1 MIIEDRSM
9 NDLIM
14 KLSIRKNIGL
24 DAAKR
29 NKEALIEYA
38 VTRTSQKFKNIG
50 LDCKGYIFNFSF
62 KNNFIILELLPEIN
76 RITNAG
82 KLSLI
87 EKIPLL
93 ENPDVEKISNELSEN
108 IFQKIRKNYN
118 VEGNAIK
125 SEVAS
130 EPSELAELLGKMPFS
145 EQSFW
150 INIGKSSS
158 CNCDFELEEI
168 NFRFLEPDFSKENI
182 LFYIS
187 EIINYAFLIPY
198 KFSYIIFKAKDFKG
212 KDYEI
217 EVSYN
222 GTAYANI
229 SCSGLSAKEEVDF
242 LWLAG
247 NAVDRV
253 IFEGEYLKFDIT
265 QSYLLENL
273 VDIHFEE
280 NGKIFDIIRNKIVR
294 KDDPNNLVIKYYK
307 EDYTDY
313 IDGII

>member
-14 KLSIRKNIGL
+14 KLSVRKNIGL

-29 NKEALIEYA
+29 NKDAFVEYT
-38 VTRTSQKFKNIG
+38 VTKTSQKFKNIG

-62 KNNFIILELLPEIN
+62 KNNFIILELLPQIN

-87 EKIPLL
+87 EKISLS

-118 VEGNAIK
+118 DEGNAIK
-125 SEVAS
+125 SEVALK
-130 EPSELAELLGKMPFS
+130 PCELAELLGKMPFS
-145 EQSFW
+145 GQSFW
-150 INIGKSSS
+150 INIGNSSS
-158 CNCDFELEEI
+158 CNCSFELEEI
-168 NFRFLEPDFSKENI
+168 NFRFLEPDFSKENV

-198 KFSYIIFKAKDFKG
+198 KFSYITFKG
-212 KDYEI
+212 KDLKI

-253 IFEGEYLKFDIT
+253 VFKGEYLKFDIT

-273 VDIHFEE
+273 VDIHYEKE
-280 NGKIFDIIRNKIVR
+280 GKIFDIIRNKVV
-294 KDDPNNLVIKYYK
+294 KQDDSNNLVIKYYK

-313 IDGII
+313 IDGIL

>member
-24 DAAKR
+24 DVAKR
-29 NKEALIEYA
+29 NKDALVEYA
-38 VTRTSQKFKNIG
+38 VTKTSQKFKNIG
-50 LDCKGYIFNFSF
+50 LDCEGYIFNFSF
-62 KNNFIILELLPEIN
+62 KNNFIILELLPQIN

-87 EKIPLL
+87 EKIPLS

-118 VEGNAIK
+118 DEGNAVK

-130 EPSELAELLGKMPFS
+130 KPSELAELLGKMPFS
-145 EQSFW
+145 GQSFW
-150 INIGKSSS
+150 INIGNSSS
-158 CNCDFELEEI
+158 CNYNFELEEI
-168 NFRFLEPDFSKENI
+168 NFRFLEPDFSKEDI
-182 LFYIS
+182 MFYIS
-187 EIINYAFLIPY
+187 EIIDYAFFIPY
-198 KFSYIIFKAKDFKG
+198 KFSYMTFTG
-212 KDYEI
+212 KNYRI
-217 EVSYN
+217 KVSYN

-229 SCSGLSAKEEVDF
+229 SCSGLSAQEEVDF

-280 NGKIFDIIRNKIVR
+280 EGKIFDIIRDKIVNQ
-294 KDDPNNLVIKYYK
+294 DDPDNLVIKYYK
-307 EDYTDY
+307 ENSEDY

>member
-14 KLSIRKNIGL
+14 KLSVRKNIGL
-24 DAAKR
+24 DTAKR
-29 NKEALIEYA
+29 NKDALVEYT
-38 VTRTSQKFKNIG
+38 VTKTSQKFKNIG
-50 LDCKGYIFNFSF
+50 LDCEGYIFNFSF
-62 KNNFIILELLPEIN
+62 KNNFIFLELLPVIN

-87 EKIPLL
+87 
-93 ENPDVEKISNELSEN
+93 EKISNELSEN

-118 VEGNAIK
+118 TEGNAIK
-125 SEVAS
+125 SEIAS
-130 EPSELAELLGKMPFS
+130 KPCELAELLGKMPFS
-145 EQSFW
+145 GQSFW
-150 INIGKSSS
+150 INIGNSSS
-158 CNCDFELEEI
+158 CNCNFGLEEI
-168 NFRFLEPDFSKENI
+168 NFRFLEPDFSKEDI
-182 LFYIS
+182 MFYIS
-187 EIINYAFLIPY
+187 EIIDYAFFIPY

-217 EVSYN
+217 EASYN

-253 IFEGEYLKFDIT
+253 VFKGEYLKFDIT

-280 NGKIFDIIRNKIVR
+280 NGKIFDIIRNKIVQ
-294 KDDPNNLVIKYYK
+294 KDDPDNLVIKYYK
-307 EDYTDY
+307 ENPADY
-313 IDGII
+313 IDEII

>member
-14 KLSIRKNIGL
+14 KLSTRKNIGL

-29 NKEALIEYA
+29 NKDALVEYT
-38 VTRTSQKFKNIG
+38 VTKTSQKFEDIG
-50 LDCKGYIFNFSF
+50 LDCNGYTFNFSF
-62 KNNFIILELLPEIN
+62 KNNFVVLELLPVIK
-76 RITNAG
+76 RVTNVG

-87 EKIPLL
+87 EKIHLS

-130 EPSELAELLGKMPFS
+130 KPSELAELLGKMPFS
-145 EQSFW
+145 GQSFW
-150 INIGKSSS
+150 INIGNSSS
-158 CNCDFELEEI
+158 CNYNFELEEI
-168 NFRFLEPDFSKENI
+168 NFRFLEPDFSKEDI
-182 LFYIS
+182 MFYIS
-187 EIINYAFLIPY
+187 EIIDYAFFIPY
-198 KFSYIIFKAKDFKG
+198 KFSYMTFTG
-212 KDYEI
+212 KNYRI
-217 EVSYN
+217 KVSYN

-229 SCSGLSAKEEVDF
+229 SCSGLSAQEEVDF

-280 NGKIFDIIRNKIVR
+280 EGKIFDIIRDKIVNQ
-294 KDDPNNLVIKYYK
+294 DDPNNLVIKYYK
-307 EDYTDY
+307 ENSEDY

>member
-24 DAAKR
+24 DVAKR
-29 NKEALIEYA
+29 NKDALVEYA
-38 VTRTSQKFKNIG
+38 VTKTSQKFEDIG
-50 LDCKGYIFNFSF
+50 LDCNGYTFNFSF
-62 KNNFIILELLPEIN
+62 KNNFVVLELLPVIK
-76 RITNAG
+76 RVTNVG

-87 EKIPLL
+87 EKIPLS

-130 EPSELAELLGKMPFS
+130 KPSELAELLGKMPFS
-145 EQSFW
+145 GQSFW
-150 INIGKSSS
+150 INIGNSSS
-158 CNCDFELEEI
+158 CNYNFELEEI
-168 NFRFLEPDFSKENI
+168 NFRFLEPDFSKEDI
-182 LFYIS
+182 MFYIS
-187 EIINYAFLIPY
+187 EIIDYAFFIPY
-198 KFSYIIFKAKDFKG
+198 KFSYMTFTG
-212 KDYEI
+212 KNYRI
-217 EVSYN
+217 KVSYN

-229 SCSGLSAKEEVDF
+229 SCSGLSAQEEVDF

-253 IFEGEYLKFDIT
+253 IFKGEYLKFDIT

-280 NGKIFDIIRNKIVR
+280 EGKIFDIIRDKIVNQ
-294 KDDPNNLVIKYYK
+294 DDPDNLVIKYYK
-307 EDYTDY
+307 ENGADY
-313 IDGII
+313 IDEII

>member
-1 MIIEDRSM
+1 MIIEDRSI

-14 KLSIRKNIGL
+14 KLSVRKNIGL

-29 NKEALIEYA
+29 NKDALVEYT
-38 VTRTSQKFKNIG
+38 VTKTSQKFEDIG
-50 LDCKGYIFNFSF
+50 LDCNGYTFNFSF
-62 KNNFIILELLPEIN
+62 KNNFVVLELLPVIK
-76 RITNAG
+76 RVTNVR

-87 EKIPLL
+87 EKIPLS

-130 EPSELAELLGKMPFS
+130 KPSELAELLGKMPFS
-145 EQSFW
+145 GQSFW
-150 INIGKSSS
+150 INIGNSSS
-158 CNCDFELEEI
+158 CNYNFELEEI
-168 NFRFLEPDFSKENI
+168 NFRFLEPDFSKEDI
-182 LFYIS
+182 MFYIS
-187 EIINYAFLIPY
+187 EIIDYAFFIPY
-198 KFSYIIFKAKDFKG
+198 KFSYMTFTG
-212 KDYEI
+212 KNYRI
-217 EVSYN
+217 KVSYN

-229 SCSGLSAKEEVDF
+229 SCSGLSAQEEVDF

-280 NGKIFDIIRNKIVR
+280 EGKIFDIIRDKIVNQ
-294 KDDPNNLVIKYYK
+294 DDPDNLVIKYYK
-307 EDYTDY
+307 ENSEDY

>member
-14 KLSIRKNIGL
+14 KLSTRKNIGL

-29 NKEALIEYA
+29 NKDALVEYT
-38 VTRTSQKFKNIG
+38 VTKTSQKFEDIG
-50 LDCKGYIFNFSF
+50 LDCNGYTFNFSF
-62 KNNFIILELLPEIN
+62 KNNFVVLELLPVIK
-76 RITNAG
+76 RVTNVG

-87 EKIPLL
+87 EKIHLS

-118 VEGNAIK
+118 DEGNAIK
-125 SEVAS
+125 FEVTS
-130 EPSELAELLGKMPFS
+130 KPCELAELLGKMPFS
-145 EQSFW
+145 GQSFW
-150 INIGKSSS
+150 INIGNSSS
-158 CNCDFELEEI
+158 CNYNFELEEI
-168 NFRFLEPDFSKENI
+168 NFRFLEPDFSKEDI
-182 LFYIS
+182 MFYIS
-187 EIINYAFLIPY
+187 EIIDYAFFIPY
-198 KFSYIIFKAKDFKG
+198 KFSYMTFTG
-212 KDYEI
+212 KNYRI
-217 EVSYN
+217 KVSYN

-229 SCSGLSAKEEVDF
+229 SCSGLSAQEEVDF

-247 NAVDRV
+247 NNIDRV

-280 NGKIFDIIRNKIVR
+280 EGKIFDIIRDKIVNQ
-294 KDDPNNLVIKYYK
+294 DDPDNLVIKYYK
-307 EDYTDY
+307 ENSEDY

>member
-1 MIIEDRSM
+1 M
-9 NDLIM
+9 
-14 KLSIRKNIGL
+14 
-24 DAAKR
+24 
-29 NKEALIEYA
+29 
-38 VTRTSQKFKNIG
+38 
-50 LDCKGYIFNFSF
+50 
-62 KNNFIILELLPEIN
+62 ELLPVIK
-76 RITNAG
+76 RVTNVG

-87 EKIPLL
+87 EKIPLS

-130 EPSELAELLGKMPFS
+130 KPSELAELLGKMPFS
-145 EQSFW
+145 GQSFW
-150 INIGKSSS
+150 INIGNSSS
-158 CNCDFELEEI
+158 CNYNFELEEI
-168 NFRFLEPDFSKENI
+168 NFRFLEPDFSKEDI
-182 LFYIS
+182 MFYIS
-187 EIINYAFLIPY
+187 EIIDYAFFIPY
-198 KFSYIIFKAKDFKG
+198 KFSYMTFTG
-212 KDYEI
+212 KNYRI
-217 EVSYN
+217 KVSYN

-229 SCSGLSAKEEVDF
+229 SCSGLSAQEEVDF

-280 NGKIFDIIRNKIVR
+280 EGKIFDIIRDKIVNQ
-294 KDDPNNLVIKYYK
+294 DDPDNLVIKYYK
-307 EDYTDY
+307 ENSEDY

>member
-1 MIIEDRSM
+1 MIIEDRSI

-14 KLSIRKNIGL
+14 KLSVRKNIGL

-29 NKEALIEYA
+29 NKDALVEYT
-38 VTRTSQKFKNIG
+38 VTKTSQKFEDIG
-50 LDCKGYIFNFSF
+50 LDCNGYTFNFSF
-62 KNNFIILELLPEIN
+62 KNNFVVLELLPVIK
-76 RITNAG
+76 RVTNVG

-87 EKIPLL
+87 EKIPLS

-130 EPSELAELLGKMPFS
+130 KPSELAELLGKMPFS
-145 EQSFW
+145 GQSFW
-150 INIGKSSS
+150 INIGNSSS
-158 CNCDFELEEI
+158 CNYNFELEEI
-168 NFRFLEPDFSKENI
+168 NFRFLEPDFSKEDI
-182 LFYIS
+182 MFYIS
-187 EIINYAFLIPY
+187 EIIDYAFFIPY
-198 KFSYIIFKAKDFKG
+198 KFSYMTFTG
-212 KDYEI
+212 KNYRI
-217 EVSYN
+217 KVSYN

-229 SCSGLSAKEEVDF
+229 SCSGLSAQEEVDF

-280 NGKIFDIIRNKIVR
+280 EGKIFDIIRDKIVNQ
-294 KDDPNNLVIKYYK
+294 DDPDNLVIKYYK
-307 EDYTDY
+307 ENSEDY
-313 IDGII
+313 IDRII

>member
-1 MIIEDRSM
+1 MIIEDRSI

-14 KLSIRKNIGL
+14 KLSVRKNIGL

-29 NKEALIEYA
+29 NKDALVEYT
-38 VTRTSQKFKNIG
+38 VTKTSQKFEDIG
-50 LDCKGYIFNFSF
+50 LDCNGYTFNFSF
-62 KNNFIILELLPEIN
+62 KNNFVVLELLPVIK
-76 RITNAG
+76 RVTNVG

-87 EKIPLL
+87 EKIPLSK
-93 ENPDVEKISNELSEN
+93 NPDVEKISNELSEN

-130 EPSELAELLGKMPFS
+130 KPSELAELLGKMPFS
-145 EQSFW
+145 GQSFW
-150 INIGKSSS
+150 INIGNSSS
-158 CNCDFELEEI
+158 CNYNFELEEI
-168 NFRFLEPDFSKENI
+168 NFRFLEPDFSKEDI
-182 LFYIS
+182 MFYIS
-187 EIINYAFLIPY
+187 EIIDYAFFIPY
-198 KFSYIIFKAKDFKG
+198 KFSYMTFTG
-212 KDYEI
+212 KNYRI
-217 EVSYN
+217 KVSYN

-229 SCSGLSAKEEVDF
+229 SCSGLSAQEEVDF

-280 NGKIFDIIRNKIVR
+280 EGKIFDIIRDKIVNQ
-294 KDDPNNLVIKYYK
+294 DDPDNLVIKYYK
-307 EDYTDY
+307 ENSEDY